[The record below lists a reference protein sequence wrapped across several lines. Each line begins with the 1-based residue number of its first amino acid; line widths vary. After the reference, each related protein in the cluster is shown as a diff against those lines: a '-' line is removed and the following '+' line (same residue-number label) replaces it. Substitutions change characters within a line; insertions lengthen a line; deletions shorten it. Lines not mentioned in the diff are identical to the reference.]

1 MLNYYYSD
9 KISDFLHKSPE
20 TIIGEISV
28 NGRLGH
34 INTELY
40 AWEFQIKLLK
50 QILENQDGH
59 LFFEFSIPRM
69 GKRVDCL
76 LIIKN
81 IVFVIEFKVGETKF
95 INQNIEQVWDYALDL
110 KNFHKP
116 SHILLLVP
124 ILVATHA
131 KSSSFE
137 IITSSHND
145 NLINPLK
152 TNAENLGNTITH
164 VLSFFQDDNS
174 IDSELI

>member
-9 KISDFLHKSPE
+9 KISDFLQKSAA

-50 QILENQDGH
+50 QILENHDGH

-76 LIIKN
+76 LIIKTL
-81 IVFVIEFKVGETKF
+81 FLYLSSKLER
-95 INQNIEQVWDYALDL
+95 
-110 KNFHKP
+110 KN
-116 SHILLLVP
+116 
-124 ILVATHA
+124 
-131 KSSSFE
+131 
-137 IITSSHND
+137 
-145 NLINPLK
+145 
-152 TNAENLGNTITH
+152 
-164 VLSFFQDDNS
+164 LSIKMLSRFG
-174 IDSELI
+174 IML

>member
-9 KISDFLHKSPE
+9 KISDFLQKLPE

-50 QILENQDGH
+50 EILQNHNGH

-81 IVFVIEFKVGETKF
+81 IVFVIEFKVGEKEF
-95 INQNIEQVWDYALDL
+95 INQNLEQVWDYALDL

-116 SHILLLVP
+116 SHSLLLVP
-124 ILVATHA
+124 ILVATRA
-131 KSSSFE
+131 KQTQIE
-137 IITSSHND
+137 IITSNHND
-145 NLINPLK
+145 NLV
-152 TNAENLGNTITH
+152 NLFL
-164 VLSFFQDDNS
+164 LSDTLQSKAFHLNS
-174 IDSELI
+174 

>member
-1 MLNYYYSD
+1 MIISLKEAELQLKVSSMLNYYYSD
-9 KISDFLHKSPE
+9 KISDFLQKLPE

-50 QILENQDGH
+50 EILKNHEGH

-81 IVFVIEFKVGETKF
+81 IVFVIESWRER
-95 INQNIEQVWDYALDL
+95 IY
-110 KNFHKP
+110 
-116 SHILLLVP
+116 
-124 ILVATHA
+124 
-131 KSSSFE
+131 KS
-137 IITSSHND
+137 
-145 NLINPLK
+145 K
-152 TNAENLGNTITH
+152 Y
-164 VLSFFQDDNS
+164 
-174 IDSELI
+174 